1 MKRENAKYI
10 IRQVP
15 EEQADFTTYFDCDC
29 FTEKSGD
36 YCNTLFIIQRDYGR
50 VSGINSAE
58 YERIENELCD
68 LITDFD
74 WVKDKGRDYDGRPI
88 TYKKVM
94 LDHGIKYSPAMCHKL
109 KLFHESI
116 PEFWKPEAIAEYLTI
131 KTGKKWELT
140 SSRGY
145 CQGDYVEIIFC
156 SDVYSEKEAETAGD
170 IYLGAASE
178 YCLIPLDENG
188 EEIETETCYGFIVSD
203 WQTDHENIKK
213 TLCELTDTNPDE
225 VIVQI
230 ISDTTSRVVYEHEYE
245 EV

>member
-1 MKRENAKYI
+1 MKKCYVIQE
-10 IRQVP
+10 VP
-15 EEQADFTTYFDCDC
+15 GEYADFSSYFDGDY

-50 VSGINSAE
+50 VSGINSTE
-58 YERIENELCD
+58 YERVENELCD

-109 KLFHESI
+109 KSFHESI

-131 KTGKKWELT
+131 KTGKKWEIT
-140 SSRGY
+140 SVSGY
-145 CQGDYVEIIFC
+145 YQGDYCEI
-156 SDVYSEKEAETAGD
+156 VYCIENYKETDAKQAGEVF
-170 IYLGAASE
+170 LGAARE
-178 YCLIPLDENG
+178 YEVLYIDEN
-188 EEIETETCYGFIVSD
+188 EKDPVHTDQFIVPDSIV
-203 WQTDHENIKK
+203 WNSENCKQVV
-213 TLCELTDTNPDE
+213 CEWAGIDPNET
-225 VIVQI
+225 IMKI
-230 ISDTTSRVVYEHEYE
+230 ISGSKNTTIYEYE

>member
-1 MKRENAKYI
+1 MKKCYVIQE
-10 IRQVP
+10 VP
-15 EEQADFTTYFDCDC
+15 TEYADFSSYFDGDY

-58 YERIENELCD
+58 YERVENELCD

-109 KLFHESI
+109 KMFCESI
-116 PEFWKPEAIAEYLTI
+116 PEFWKVEAVAEYLTI
-131 KTGKKWELT
+131 KTGKKWETT
-140 SSRGY
+140 SAAGY
-145 CQGDYVEIIFC
+145 CQGDYCEIVYC
-156 SDVYSEKEAETAGD
+156 SANYTEK
-170 IYLGAASE
+170 AASE
-178 YCLIPLDENG
+178 AGEIFCGAAFEYDVICLGENG
-188 EEIETETCYGFIVSD
+188 EEENERIGGYIIPDSIWNTEERKNLICKLACINPEETAM
-203 WQTDHENIKK
+203 
-213 TLCELTDTNPDE
+213 E
-225 VIVQI
+225 VITGYRNAGTI
-230 ISDTTSRVVYEHEYE
+230 YEYE